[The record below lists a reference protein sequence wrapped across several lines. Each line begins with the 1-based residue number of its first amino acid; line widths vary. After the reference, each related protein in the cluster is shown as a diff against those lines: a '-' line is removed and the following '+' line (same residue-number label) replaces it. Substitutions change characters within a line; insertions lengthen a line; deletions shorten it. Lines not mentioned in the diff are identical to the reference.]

1 LAKKSDQNQGIIRES
16 NSLVWGAAMSVVSF
30 AVAAALA
37 VAGIGISIYGIAG
50 EHFKP
55 TAIGLV
61 LIFGSGVFATLCLAS
76 RSRTVN

>member
-1 LAKKSDQNQGIIRES
+1 
-16 NSLVWGAAMSVVSF
+16 MSILSF

-37 VAGIGISIYGIAG
+37 IAGIAISVYGIAN

-76 RSRTVN
+76 RGRSKE

>member
-1 LAKKSDQNQGIIRES
+1 VSIA
-16 NSLVWGAAMSVVSF
+16 SF

-37 VAGIGISIYGIAG
+37 FAGIAISVYGIAN

-61 LIFGSGVFATLCLAS
+61 LIFGSGVFATLCLAARG
-76 RSRTVN
+76 RSKD

>member
-1 LAKKSDQNQGIIRES
+1 
-16 NSLVWGAAMSVVSF
+16 MSF
-30 AVAAALA
+30 AAAAA
-37 VAGIGISIYGIAG
+37 FAIAGIAISVYGIAN

-76 RSRTVN
+76 RSRSKD

>member
-1 LAKKSDQNQGIIRES
+1 VSI
-16 NSLVWGAAMSVVSF
+16 VSF

-37 VAGIGISIYGIAG
+37 LAGTAVSVYGIAN

-61 LIFGSGVFATLCLAS
+61 LIFGSGVFATLCLATK
-76 RSRTVN
+76 RRAKD

>member
-1 LAKKSDQNQGIIRES
+1 LSTT
-16 NSLVWGAAMSVVSF
+16 SF
-30 AVAAALA
+30 VTAAALA
-37 VAGIGISIYGIAG
+37 LCGIAISIYGIAN

-76 RSRTVN
+76 RQRS

>member
-1 LAKKSDQNQGIIRES
+1 MRGVAVSI
-16 NSLVWGAAMSVVSF
+16 VSF

-37 VAGIGISIYGIAG
+37 IAGIAISIFGITN

-61 LIFGSGVFATLCLAS
+61 LIFGSGVFATLCLAARA
-76 RSRTVN
+76 RSKE

>member
-1 LAKKSDQNQGIIRES
+1 
-16 NSLVWGAAMSVVSF
+16 MSIASF
-30 AVAAALA
+30 VIAAALA
-37 VAGIGISIYGIAG
+37 LSGIAISVYGIAS

-76 RSRTVN
+76 RRRT

>member
-1 LAKKSDQNQGIIRES
+1 
-16 NSLVWGAAMSVVSF
+16 MSIVSF
-30 AVAAALA
+30 AVASSLA
-37 VAGIGISIYGIAG
+37 IAGIAISVYGIAN

-76 RSRTVN
+76 RGRSKE

>member
-1 LAKKSDQNQGIIRES
+1 VSI
-16 NSLVWGAAMSVVSF
+16 VSF

-37 VAGIGISIYGIAG
+37 LAGIAISIYGIAN

-61 LIFGSGVFATLCLAS
+61 LIFGSGVFATLFLATKG
-76 RSRTVN
+76 RSKH

>member
-1 LAKKSDQNQGIIRES
+1 VSIL
-16 NSLVWGAAMSVVSF
+16 SF
-30 AVAAALA
+30 AVALTLA
-37 VAGIGISIYGIAG
+37 IAGIAVSIYGISN

-76 RSRTVN
+76 RARSKD

>member
-1 LAKKSDQNQGIIRES
+1 VSI
-16 NSLVWGAAMSVVSF
+16 VSF

-37 VAGIGISIYGIAG
+37 LAGIATSVYGIAN

-61 LIFGSGVFATLCLAS
+61 LIFGSGVFATLCLATK
-76 RSRTVN
+76 RRAKD

>member
-1 LAKKSDQNQGIIRES
+1 
-16 NSLVWGAAMSVVSF
+16 MSVVSF
-30 AVAAALA
+30 SVAAALA
-37 VAGIGISIYGIAG
+37 IAGIGVSIYGIAG

-76 RSRTVN
+76 RRRTLD

>member
-1 LAKKSDQNQGIIRES
+1 VSI
-16 NSLVWGAAMSVVSF
+16 VSF

-37 VAGIGISIYGIAG
+37 ITGIAISVYGIAN

-61 LIFGSGVFATLCLAS
+61 LIFGSGVFATLCLAA
-76 RSRTVN
+76 RGRAKD

>member
-1 LAKKSDQNQGIIRES
+1 
-16 NSLVWGAAMSVVSF
+16 MSIVSF

-37 VAGIGISIYGIAG
+37 IAGIAISVYGITN

-76 RSRTVN
+76 RVRSKD

>member
-1 LAKKSDQNQGIIRES
+1 VSI
-16 NSLVWGAAMSVVSF
+16 VSF

-37 VAGIGISIYGIAG
+37 IAGIAISISGITN

-76 RSRTVN
+76 RGRSRE